1 MGFPRLAVAGIVVVA
16 ETAEPVGIVAVVEP
30 AGIAAVV
37 EPAGIAA
44 EAVLEACCYY
54 YCP

>member
-1 MGFPRLAVAGIVVVA
+1 VGIVVVVEA
-16 ETAEPVGIVAVVEP
+16 AEPE
-30 AGIAAVV
+30 AVV

-44 EAVLEACCYY
+44 EAALEVCCYY

>member
-1 MGFPRLAVAGIVVVA
+1 VGIVVVV
-16 ETAEPVGIVAVVEP
+16 EVAEPEAVEIEVV
-30 AGIAAVV
+30 VV

-44 EAVLEACCYY
+44 EAALEVCCYY

>member
-1 MGFPRLAVAGIVVVA
+1 MVEVA
-16 ETAEPVGIVAVVEP
+16 EPEAVEIEVV
-30 AGIAAVV
+30 VV

-44 EAVLEACCYY
+44 EAALEVCCYY

>member
-1 MGFPRLAVAGIVVVA
+1 MEFPRLAVAGIVVVA

-30 AGIAAVV
+30 AGIAA
-37 EPAGIAA
+37 

>member
-1 MGFPRLAVAGIVVVA
+1 MA
-16 ETAEPVGIVAVVEP
+16 EAAEPE
-30 AGIAAVV
+30 AVV

-44 EAVLEACCYY
+44 EAVFEVCCYY